1 MKGRLT
7 MLTKEPVDRKIN
19 GRYSYTKQYS
29 SLKEGLNEL
38 FEIVPPLRQSILEG
52 EPDFSLKYLSTRS
65 DEEAAKVI
73 FEAASSNIIQD
84 FPTIYD
90 DIYPATLALSITGDR
105 FFYRS
110 KNRVSLIW
118 EYDRSFRNTG
128 EVLINVTIQFK
139 EPTNRL
145 RSKIFSKYIEDLK
158 AAGYEFN
165 GAYEEFSRKRSNSQ
179 SNNQDSDIQQ

>member
-7 MLTKEPVDRKIN
+7 MLTKEPAERKIN
-19 GRYSYTKQYS
+19 GRYSYTKQYP
-29 SLKEGLNEL
+29 SLRAGLAEL
-38 FEIVPPLRQSILEG
+38 FELVPILKESLI
-52 EPDFSLKYLSTRS
+52 PNFSDYWVRLLNSDT
-65 DEEAAKVI
+65 DEETAKLIFELAAK
-73 FEAASSNIIQD
+73 NITED

-128 EVLINVTIQFK
+128 EVLINITIQFK
-139 EPTNRL
+139 EPTNKL
-145 RSKIFSKYIEDLK
+145 RSKIFSKNIQDLK

-165 GAYEEFSRKRSNSQ
+165 GAYEEFSRKRGNNQ

>member
-1 MKGRLT
+1 
-7 MLTKEPVDRKIN
+7 MLTKEPVNRQIN
-19 GRYSYTKQYS
+19 GRYSYTKQYT
-29 SLKEGLNEL
+29 SLKEGLTEL
-38 FEIVPPLRQSILEG
+38 FEIVPLLRQSLIESDP
-52 EPDFSLKYLSTRS
+52 EYSIKFLSTRS
-65 DEEAAKVI
+65 DEDAAKVI
-73 FEAASSNIIQD
+73 FEAASYNVMQD

-118 EYDRSFRNTG
+118 EYDRSFRDTG
-128 EVLINVTIQFK
+128 EVLIKVTIQFK

-165 GAYEEFSRKRSNSQ
+165 GAFEEFSRKRGNKQ
-179 SNNQDSDIQQ
+179 SNTQEVDIQQ